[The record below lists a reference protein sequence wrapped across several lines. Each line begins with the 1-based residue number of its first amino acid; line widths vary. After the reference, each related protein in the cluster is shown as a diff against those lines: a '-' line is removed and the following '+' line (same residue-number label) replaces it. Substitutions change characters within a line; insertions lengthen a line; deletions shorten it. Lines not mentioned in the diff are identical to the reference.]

1 MDSKD
6 IPSMSSDLSSQQI
19 VVNQMNELQKN
30 ESVMNVSD
38 KSNEVESHESKTSVT
53 SDESNNTLMA
63 IDLREVDSSG
73 DFRSEPKADIELS
86 FKEKISL
93 LEKQL
98 RESQTLIEEKV
109 SENEAMKS
117 ELREL
122 KDKDMELIISHE
134 MSGKHSI
141 EDMFAQIGKMND
153 KMCDF
158 EVKVIDIKKEL
169 NEQKV
174 LIEERIRTIEGLLSQ
189 QVMDLSEKL
198 EQVVQREDHKE
209 RTKNIRFDIMTD
221 Q

>member
-1 MDSKD
+1 MDSND

-19 VVNQMNELQKN
+19 VDNQMNELKKN
-30 ESVMNVSD
+30 NSVMNVND

-53 SDESNNTLMA
+53 SDESNTTLMA

-141 EDMFAQIGKMND
+141 EDMFAQIVKMNN
-153 KMCDF
+153 KVCDL

-174 LIEERIRTIEGLLSQ
+174 LIEERNRTIEGLLSQ
-189 QVMDLSEKL
+189 QVMDSLANSDQL
-198 EQVVQREDHKE
+198 VQREEHKE
-209 RTKNIRFDIMTD
+209 REKDIGYEIMITD
-221 Q
+221 